1 MILREDKLTNF
12 KHILTTRGAV
22 DICLINTDA
31 TYVFNFTIPNLFD
44 FQIEAR
50 CEAEWF
56 ALPKVRIVADGHTPI
71 PHVSNDGLICVT
83 DQQGELFDSNRIESL
98 FEYALDEAIRIVQS
112 YITQPTNLYEELE
125 GYVETT
131 LETGYK
137 ITLLDK
143 PNDIEEFQA
152 ITKIN
157 KGKLS
162 VSSIQKSNSK
172 SFILDYGTY
181 RNITVIKLADI
192 TDFVLPNIGGNFDRD
207 WWNSQK
213 LKLSAKQHSK
223 IYNNFYHI
231 TLIIVPYKDRET
243 YIVIC
248 NDNASSIVKNNFS
261 VYLTQRCWKDYL
273 LARTGEDGENTR
285 NKTVVIAGCGSV
297 GSKVAGFLSESDI
310 SQLSLIDNDIMSPDN
325 LMRHQLG
332 VKSINHRKAFA
343 LKARLSSD
351 MPFIDIK
358 AYHIEVLKWLKMQND
373 DDLREIDCLILTTGH
388 IPTEIAICEYLYY
401 KDINIQIISGWVEA
415 YGLGGQAYS
424 FRNNSNG
431 CLRCLYTDE
440 NSIISRSQAQLFNL
454 NNQVVS
460 KNITGCS
467 GAFTPYSSL
476 HATKTASIITEL
488 VLTPKYGL
496 YTWVNTSRK
505 PSDYNLEATEYF
517 NIALGS
523 GGYQFN
529 DISSYKIAG
538 CECCSS

>member
-1 MILREDKLTNF
+1 MILSEEKLTNF

-22 DICLINTDA
+22 DICLANTDTA
-31 TYVFNFTIPNLFD
+31 YVFDFTVPNLFD
-44 FQIEAR
+44 FQIEIR
-50 CEAEWF
+50 REAEWL
-56 ALPKVRIVADGHTPI
+56 ALPNVRIVADGHTPI

-83 DQQGELFDSNRIESL
+83 DQQGEIFDSNRIELL
-98 FEYALDEAIRIVQS
+98 FEYTLDEAIRIVQT
-112 YITQPTNLYEELE
+112 YINQPTNLYEELE
-125 GYVETT
+125 GYIETA

-143 PNDIEEFQA
+143 PNDVEEFQA

-157 KGKLS
+157 KGKLI
-162 VSSIQKSNSK
+162 VGSIQKASSE
-172 SFILDYGTY
+172 SCILNYGTY
-181 RNITVIKLADI
+181 RNIIVIKLADI
-192 TDFVLPNIGGNFDRD
+192 KDFVLPNIGGDFDRN

-213 LKLSAKQHSK
+213 LKLTAKQKSK
-223 IYNNFYHI
+223 LHNNFYQI
-231 TLIIVPYKDRET
+231 ILLIIPYKDRET

-248 NDNASSIVKNNFS
+248 NENTSSIVKNEFY

-273 LARTGEDGENTR
+273 LARTGEDDQNTQ

-310 SQLSLIDNDIMSPDN
+310 SQLNLIDNDIMSPDN

-332 VKSINHRKAFA
+332 VKNINHKKAFA
-343 LKARLSSD
+343 LKARLNSD

-358 AYHIEVLKWLKMQND
+358 AYHMEILKWLKMQND
-373 DDLREIDCLILTTGH
+373 DDLRKIDCLVLTTGH
-388 IPTEIAICEYLYY
+388 IPTELAICEYLYY

-424 FRNNSNG
+424 FRNDSNG

-505 PSDYNLEATEYF
+505 PNDYNLEATEYF
-517 NIALGS
+517 NTALGS
-523 GGYQFN
+523 GGYQFH
-529 DISSYKIAG
+529 DINNYKIAG